1 MWSIAYLS
9 PTELCVILDVVY
21 LLCCC
26 TWCEWVILRGVQV
39 LKTAILAEKF
49 ASNYS
54 WYVDVILQ
62 LISHAGDF
70 VSDDIW
76 FRVVQIV
83 TNHEDIQEYAANM
96 VFKVNIIHSRTL
108 RELIYHRHFNN
119 QAVMKLQWKLEDT
132 FSVNLDIWL
141 LRRVV
146 RGECPIFDIWHV
158 TCADDVVLDPEHN
171 MKLYIQSFLT
181 VVIQPKHC
189 FSPLMLNL

>member
-1 MWSIAYLS
+1 MLLYYLMYVS
-9 PTELCVILDVVY
+9 DAERI
-21 LLCCC
+21 
-26 TWCEWVILRGVQV
+26 QV

-108 RELIYHRHFNN
+108 RELIHHRHFNN
-119 QAVMKLQWKLEDT
+119 QAVMKLQ
-132 FSVNLDIWL
+132 
-141 LRRVV
+141 
-146 RGECPIFDIWHV
+146 
-158 TCADDVVLDPEHN
+158 
-171 MKLYIQSFLT
+171 
-181 VVIQPKHC
+181 
-189 FSPLMLNL
+189 